1 VDAVWQRGVESCL
14 LLNRLMRAV
23 VGQCHDSGWI
33 EWTESIFSART
44 LDPLRLGRTPHPVA
58 GA

>member
-1 VDAVWQRGVESCL
+1 L